1 MYSVPFHVT
10 IYVTWMSNSHLEFKS
25 CPGKKQYLK
34 KKKVGRVT
42 KIVVAAF
49 RALPPLKSTHISN
62 S

>member
-1 MYSVPFHVT
+1 MYSVLFHVT

-42 KIVVAAF
+42 KIVVAVF